1 MNHIGVLSSNMTPQQ
16 ISELGVSVSGC
27 AELTFFTFLLI
38 HTTPVWLCVCYTPQ
52 VVRVCGFPVNRNNSA

>member
-1 MNHIGVLSSNMTPQQ
+1 MTPQQ